1 MISKSLVV
9 TGASQDVT
17 VITPE
22 IDDHWK
28 MFGKEPW
35 DIGHNLYV
43 YCDIRNPGL
52 RNLVIVHM
60 VIQRISQKYLWLHS
74 FSIYLHTPFSWTL
87 PFCVFARNSNNGYKY
102 HHGISFRVWLFHR
115 TDMHIECIGASVP
128 LVINAS
134 APRMLYDFWRILIN
148 SLVKI

>member
-74 FSIYLHTPFSWTL
+74 FSIYLHTPFRGPFHSVFLHEIRTL
-87 PFCVFARNSNNGYKY
+87 VTNT
-102 HHGISFRVWLFHR
+102 I
-115 TDMHIECIGASVP
+115 ME
-128 LVINAS
+128 
-134 APRMLYDFWRILIN
+134 
-148 SLVKI
+148 